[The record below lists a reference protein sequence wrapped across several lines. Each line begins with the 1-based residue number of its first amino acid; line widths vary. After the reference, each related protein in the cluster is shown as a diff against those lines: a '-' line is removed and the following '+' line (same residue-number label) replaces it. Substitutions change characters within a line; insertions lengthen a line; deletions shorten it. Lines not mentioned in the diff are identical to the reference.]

1 MNLNNI
7 SRGEIIFP
15 GNEKQVYATNN
26 PDVVIFH
33 FKDIA
38 TAYNGIKKAVFPG
51 KGAVCNA
58 ISSLFFEYLE
68 KNGVRT
74 HYIAKYGDNEQLCRR
89 CSIIPLEVVVRNYF
103 AGSLSNRLNIEEGT
117 KASTPIIDL
126 NLNSDELGDPLINDY
141 QAVALGIVSFE
152 ELEYI
157 YKTTKRV
164 NELLSGLCLKAG
176 IKLVD
181 FRIEFGRDSEGNLR
195 LYDEISP
202 DTSRFWDALTD
213 ERLDKDR
220 FRHDLGYILAH
231 YETVLNKLQAVEI

>member
-1 MNLNNI
+1 MDTDKI
-7 SRGEIIFP
+7 SRGEIIFA
-15 GNEKQVYATNN
+15 GNEKQVYATND

-38 TAYNGIKKAVFPG
+38 TAFNNIKKAVFPG

-68 KNGVRT
+68 KNGIRT
-74 HYIAKYGDNEQLCRR
+74 HYISRYNAQEQLCRR

-103 AGSLSNRLNIEEGT
+103 AGSLSNRLNIEEGR

-141 QAVALGIVSFE
+141 QAVALGLVSFE
-152 ELEYI
+152 DLNYI
-157 YKTTKRV
+157 YDTVKRV
-164 NELLSGLCLKAG
+164 NVLLCDLCERAG

-181 FRIEFGRDSEGNLR
+181 FRLEFGRDKDGSLL

-202 DTSRFWDALTD
+202 DTSRFWDAQTD

-220 FRHDLGYILAH
+220 FRYDLGYILAH